1 MAVRVVTD
9 STSDLPADLAR
20 RWDITVVPATVQF
33 GQESYR
39 DGIDLKADEFF
50 AKLKASAELPTT
62 SQPSVSEFLDAY
74 RGLMAKGDEIVSV
87 HISQKVSGTLDSAR
101 QARELIR
108 DDGRIEIIDSR
119 HWSVA
124 MALIALEAAEAA
136 HTGHDFGT
144 VVTVTRNAI
153 ARAGLLAVADTLEY
167 AAKGGR
173 IGKAQY
179 FLGSVLQIKPIL
191 EIKDGELHPLERKRT
206 RKRAL
211 ERLIRLLNDRGPLE
225 KTAIGHAVSPQDA
238 EWLVQRLR
246 PLVLHGDILISAIGP
261 VIGTHTGPGAIGVG
275 FLRCR

>member
-39 DGIDLKADEFF
+39 DGIALTADEFF

-119 HWSVA
+119 H
-124 MALIALEAAEAA
+124 
-136 HTGHDFGT
+136 
-144 VVTVTRNAI
+144 
-153 ARAGLLAVADTLEY
+153 
-167 AAKGGR
+167 
-173 IGKAQY
+173 
-179 FLGSVLQIKPIL
+179 
-191 EIKDGELHPLERKRT
+191 
-206 RKRAL
+206 
-211 ERLIRLLNDRGPLE
+211 
-225 KTAIGHAVSPQDA
+225 
-238 EWLVQRLR
+238 
-246 PLVLHGDILISAIGP
+246 
-261 VIGTHTGPGAIGVG
+261 
-275 FLRCR
+275 